1 METDFSYL
9 SMIKIQRSVD
19 LISDYLHSGKIRCAV
34 QLQQTAA
41 EHITPAISVQIT
53 RSGKDAGKIKA
64 ATEWRDAYS
73 KITTMNSD
81 NLHDADLLIDNEK
94 NKYRKYNDIFY
105 KSKWI
110 FQKEHDDMRDTDALS
125 WILASNDV
133 YPLSYPYKS
142 TKAYIG
148 ITQIQRKGRVS
159 RPQVSIFIDDGQL
172 NYTEN
177 ETLTVKFY
185 GDSVDEYNGEI
196 STESNTGYD
205 LNKFDSEK
213 FALLAELYPK
223 VIVEVHF
230 YQDGYHQFHF
240 DLPGLKIREYKTTK
254 S

>member
-19 LISDYLHSGKIRCAV
+19 LISDYLHSGKARCAV
-34 QLQQTAA
+34 QLQQTVAV
-41 EHITPAISVQIT
+41 HITPAIAAQIT
-53 RSGKDAGKIKA
+53 RSGKDAGKRKA

-73 KITTMNSD
+73 KITAMKTD
-81 NLHDADLLIDNEK
+81 NLQNVDSLINDEK
-94 NKYRKYNDIFY
+94 NKYRTYNDIFY

-110 FQKEHDDMRDTDALS
+110 FQKKHDDMRDTEALS

-142 TKAYIG
+142 TKAYIC
-148 ITQIQRKGRVS
+148 ITQIQIKGGTS

-172 NYTEN
+172 NYAVN
-177 ETLTVKFY
+177 ETLTVKFFR
-185 GDSVDEYNGEI
+185 DSVDEYNGEI
-196 STESNTGYD
+196 SGESNTGYT

-240 DLPGLKIREYKTTK
+240 DLPGLKIREYKTTGA
-254 S
+254 